1 MEDDFTFSSNPRQP
15 VHLTQ
20 PNQQWPQQYIV
31 PIVCCPNKSRGC
43 RVTEEEYNLEEHAI
57 TCQYRL
63 RLCRNCGNHIVAK
76 AFTTHNTLCTP
87 MAPCKICHQN
97 VAMADLPNHATTCG
111 QNVRKA
117 LDFYNLIL
125 GVAAVKALVQKQK
138 RITPSI
144 NENDD
149 ATVLK
154 IVQTVVVSKLLS

>member
-1 MEDDFTFSSNPRQP
+1 
-15 VHLTQ
+15 
-20 PNQQWPQQYIV
+20 
-31 PIVCCPNKSRGC
+31 
-43 RVTEEEYNLEEHAI
+43 
-57 TCQYRL
+57 
-63 RLCRNCGNHIVAK
+63 
-76 AFTTHNTLCTP
+76 